1 MSELIIKIL
10 SFMLFLIFFFSVFNI
25 NPADMFTH
33 LSDKLRFNKNK
44 KKTLKDLTLEIKKK
58 KKLKG
63 YKKIKT
69 ETINILQAVGKED
82 SFNKIYTISIIS
94 AALGA
99 IFSILIK
106 NIFLLP
112 VITIGFM
119 LIPYW
124 YVKVISAKWQKAI
137 NAELETALN
146 IITTSYNRNGNII
159 NAIEENLDYI
169 NPPISNVFLSFYNK
183 SQFINSNTKELLED
197 LKPKIENTVFHEWV
211 DALISCQ
218 DNKSLKSTLSPI
230 VSKLSDMRMVTAELD
245 YHLYIPLKEYITM
258 MVLFLSN
265 IPLMYFINRNW
276 FNTLFYTTQG
286 KILISILFIVVLF
299 CTVKVINL
307 IKPIDYRR

>member
-197 LKPKIENTVFHEWV
+197 LKPKIDNPVFHEWV